1 MRRTPL
7 AKPLNCMYLLQA
19 SEKIVIFVQTIL
31 YFIIKQGNIMQ
42 LIQWVACAGSLFFL
56 FIVIG
61 AILQKR
67 LQEAYALIWIL
78 LSLAMLAISLW
89 TRLLNLLAKLLGIQT
104 PAFALLLLMSCGTL
118 LLLFQLTIVLSAQAE
133 KIRRLTE
140 EVALLRAENKTD
152 QE

>member
-1 MRRTPL
+1 MGCLCR
-7 AKPLNCMYLLQA
+7 K
-19 SEKIVIFVQTIL
+19 S
-31 YFIIKQGNIMQ
+31 
-42 LIQWVACAGSLFFL
+42 FFL